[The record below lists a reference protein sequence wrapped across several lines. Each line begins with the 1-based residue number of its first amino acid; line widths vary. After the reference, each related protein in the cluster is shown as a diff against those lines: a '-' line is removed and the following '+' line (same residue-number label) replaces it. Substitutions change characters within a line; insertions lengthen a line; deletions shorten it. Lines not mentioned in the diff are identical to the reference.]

1 MFDRRAAPLNKDRPG
16 SCEVKRNK
24 GKGEK
29 DRMNKIIG
37 AMVLAMACC
46 QASAKMVPSN
56 MSMAMFR
63 SARIKEPTVFKTKV
77 VIADWDSIW
86 YQERGPRENFRNQF
100 LCVRVYPFLEKS
112 EQSGSRHYAFVK
124 KNSEAGKIVADTL
137 KDGGVHAALVCL
149 RYSDKPDFEG
159 VCVLDE
165 IEMLEERLS
174 QEITVKFSGTRI
186 GITKSKGSD
195 YIQGKIAASIRTS
208 LKVFK
213 RPVLRV
219 VVLSD
224 ENGSRVVRD
233 SIMDEPNVKVLNDS
247 DTLLQHTT
255 TAGNEENEPPRWQR
269 YIEEISKNQSE
280 VSKETFANVT
290 YVGLPLDI
298 QARRGLKGWRTQHV
312 FAYAQFGKQENAK
325 MIGYRIEMWYRRGCV
340 ASYDTIRASD
350 LKRLQ
355 LPEDWHVSFAHPE
368 KFKYRSPYSKKDAV
382 KY

>member
-1 MFDRRAAPLNKDRPG
+1 
-16 SCEVKRNK
+16 
-24 GKGEK
+24 
-29 DRMNKIIG
+29 MNKIIG
-37 AMVLAMACC
+37 AMFFAMACC
-46 QASAKMVPSN
+46 QVSAKMTPSD

-63 SARIKEPTVFKTKV
+63 SARIKEPTVFKSKV
-77 VIADWDSIW
+77 TIAAWDSIW
-86 YQERGPRENFRNQF
+86 YEERGPMEKCRDQF

-112 EQSGSRHYAFVK
+112 EQGGSRNFAFVK
-124 KNSEAGKIVADTL
+124 KSSEAGKIVATAL
-137 KDGGVHAALVCL
+137 KDGGIHAALVCL
-149 RYSDKPDFEG
+149 RYSDDPDFEG

-165 IEMLEERLS
+165 IEMLEEGLS

-186 GITKSKGSD
+186 SVTKSKNSD
-195 YIQGKIAASIRTS
+195 YLQGKIAVSIKTP

-280 VSKETFANVT
+280 VSKETFSNVT
-290 YVGLPLDI
+290 YLGLPLDTQI
-298 QARRGLKGWRTQHV
+298 RRGLKGLREQHM
-312 FAYAQFGKQENAK
+312 FAYAQFDKQENAK
-325 MIGYRIEMWYRRGCV
+325 MLGYRIEMWYRGGCV
-340 ASYDTIRASD
+340 ATYDTIRASD
-350 LKRLQ
+350 LKKLQ

-368 KFKYRSPYSKKDAV
+368 KFKYRSPYSKKNAV
-382 KY
+382 RY

>member
-1 MFDRRAAPLNKDRPG
+1 MKKL
-16 SCEVKRNK
+16 
-24 GKGEK
+24 
-29 DRMNKIIG
+29 II
-37 AMVLAMACC
+37 ALLLAMACMEGFP
-46 QASAKMVPSN
+46 KMAPSD

-63 SARIKEPTVFKTKV
+63 SARIKEPTVFKAKV
-77 VIADWDSIW
+77 TIAAWDSIW
-86 YQERGPRENFRNQF
+86 YEERGPMEDFRDQF
-100 LCVRVYPFLEKS
+100 LCVRVHPFLEKS

-124 KNSEAGKIVADTL
+124 KSSEAGKIVANAL

-149 RYSDKPDFEG
+149 RYSDKPKFEG

-165 IEMLEERLS
+165 IEMLEEGQS
-174 QEITVKFSGTRI
+174 QEIKVKFSGTRI
-186 GITKSKGSD
+186 SVTKSKESD
-195 YIQGKIAASIRTS
+195 YLQGKIAVNIRTP
-208 LKVFK
+208 LAVFK

-247 DTLLQHTT
+247 DTLLQQTT

-280 VSKETFANVT
+280 VSKETFSNVT
-290 YVGLPLDI
+290 YLGLPLDTQI
-298 QARRGLKGWRTQHV
+298 RRGLKGLREQHM
-312 FAYAQFGKQENAK
+312 FAYAQFDKQENAK
-325 MIGYRIEMWYRRGCV
+325 MLGYRIEMWYRGGCI
-340 ASYDTIRASD
+340 ATYDTIRASD
-350 LKRLQ
+350 LKKLQ
-355 LPEDWHVSFAHPE
+355 IPEDWHVSFAHPE

>member
-1 MFDRRAAPLNKDRPG
+1 
-16 SCEVKRNK
+16 
-24 GKGEK
+24 
-29 DRMNKIIG
+29 MNKIIG

-46 QASAKMVPSN
+46 QTYAKMVPSD

-63 SARIKEPTVFKTKV
+63 SARIKEPTVFKAKV
-77 VIADWDSIW
+77 VIAAWDSIW
-86 YQERGPRENFRNQF
+86 YQERGPMENFRNQF

-165 IEMLEERLS
+165 IEMLEEGLS

-186 GITKSKGSD
+186 GITKSKDSD
-195 YIQGKIAASIRTS
+195 YLQGRIAASIRTS

-290 YVGLPLDI
+290 YVGLPLGT
-298 QARRGLKGWRTQHV
+298 QTRRGLKGWRTQHM
-312 FAYAQFGKQENAK
+312 FAYAQFDKQENAK
-325 MIGYRIEMWYRRGCV
+325 MLGYRIEMWYRGGCV

>member
-1 MFDRRAAPLNKDRPG
+1 
-16 SCEVKRNK
+16 
-24 GKGEK
+24 
-29 DRMNKIIG
+29 MNKIIG

-46 QASAKMVPSN
+46 QASAKMVLSD

-63 SARIKEPTVFKTKV
+63 SARIKEPTVFKAKV

-86 YQERGPRENFRNQF
+86 YQERGPMEDFRNQF

-165 IEMLEERLS
+165 IEMLEEGLS

-186 GITKSKGSD
+186 GITKSKDSD
-195 YIQGKIAASIRTS
+195 YLQGKIAASIRTS

-280 VSKETFANVT
+280 VSKETFANVK
-290 YVGLPLDI
+290 YVGLTLGP
-298 QARRGLKGWRTQHV
+298 QKRRGVKG
-312 FAYAQFGKQENAK
+312 
-325 MIGYRIEMWYRRGCV
+325 
-340 ASYDTIRASD
+340 
-350 LKRLQ
+350 
-355 LPEDWHVSFAHPE
+355 
-368 KFKYRSPYSKKDAV
+368 
-382 KY
+382 

>member
-1 MFDRRAAPLNKDRPG
+1 
-16 SCEVKRNK
+16 
-24 GKGEK
+24 
-29 DRMNKIIG
+29 
-37 AMVLAMACC
+37 MACC
-46 QASAKMVPSN
+46 QTYAKMVPSD

-63 SARIKEPTVFKTKV
+63 SARIKEPTVFKAKV
-77 VIADWDSIW
+77 IIAAWDSIW
-86 YQERGPRENFRNQF
+86 HQERGPMENFRNQF

-112 EQSGSRHYAFVK
+112 EQSGSQHYAFVK

-137 KDGGVHAALVCL
+137 KDGGIHAALVCL

-165 IEMLEERLS
+165 IEMLEEGLS

-186 GITKSKGSD
+186 GVTKSKNSD
-195 YIQGKIAASIRTS
+195 YLQGRIAASIRTS

-290 YVGLPLDI
+290 YVGLPLGT
-298 QARRGLKGWRTQHV
+298 QVRHGLKGTRLQHM
-312 FAYAQFGKQENAK
+312 FAYAQFDKQENAK
-325 MIGYRIEMWYRRGCV
+325 MLGYRIEMWYRGGCV
-340 ASYDTIRASD
+340 AAYDTIRTSD

-368 KFKYRSPYSKKDAV
+368 NK
-382 KY
+382 